1 MSAWIMLGAG
11 CFFVVMGVFTLSGRG
26 TAAAYVRSPWAGWG
40 WIAMGGGFVLDGG
53 PKLLGFS
60 SGAAAALSAVAMG
73 LIVLGAVLQ
82 VWRGAF
88 AGARSAGNGN

>member
-11 CFFVVMGVFTLSGRG
+11 CFLAVLGVLTLNGRG
-26 TAAAYVRSPWAGWG
+26 TAAYARSPWAGWG
-40 WIAMGGGFVLDGG
+40 WIAIGGGFVLDGG

-60 SGAAAALSAVAMG
+60 SEAATNLSAVALG

-82 VWRGAF
+82 VRGGAF
-88 AGARSAGNGN
+88 TKARRARDGD

>member
-26 TAAAYVRSPWAGWG
+26 TAAYTRSPWAGWG

-88 AGARSAGNGN
+88 AKARRAGDGD

>member
-11 CFFVVMGVFTLSGRG
+11 CFFVAMGVFTLSGRG
-26 TAAAYVRSPWAGWG
+26 TAAYTPSPWAGWG

-60 SGAAAALSAVAMG
+60 SAAAAALSAVAMG

-88 AGARSAGNGN
+88 AKARRAGDGD